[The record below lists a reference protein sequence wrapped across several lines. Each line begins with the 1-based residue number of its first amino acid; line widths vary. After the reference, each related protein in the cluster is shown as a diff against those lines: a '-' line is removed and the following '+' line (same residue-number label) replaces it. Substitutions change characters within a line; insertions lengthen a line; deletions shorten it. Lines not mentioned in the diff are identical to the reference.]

1 MSFFSEASLAMIPSG
16 YKTSKVYS
24 AIPTSGDGDLTF
36 LRSNDTAT
44 RVGPDGLIEKVRTN
58 LILQSQ
64 TFDNAS
70 WVKSAS
76 GTGVNPV
83 VTANNA
89 TAPDGTMTADTI
101 VFDAGAGTSNSDI
114 SNIYQTLTLGGT
126 IYAGSFYA
134 RVTSGTGQLV
144 FRHALGGAYTKANL
158 TTTWQRFSSAETFG
172 GGTQYFEIGI
182 RRDVSE
188 PVNASVTVQ
197 MWGAQLETGDIATD
211 YIATTSAA
219 VSVGPVANV
228 PRLDYLDSSSP
239 RLLLE
244 PQRTNSVLFSEQFDN
259 AAWTK
264 LNATISANAT
274 TSPDGYSNAD
284 QIIDDTT
291 NGTHLAYQILGS
303 RSVGTAWSVF
313 MKKGTLNYGFIGNV
327 QSSTDFTTAVIDLTD
342 GTVKEIQNGSGNT
355 GSVTV
360 QNYGNGWYRVIMQ
373 SSANGGGTSVGC
385 SDGSALSG
393 ATKDAIYTGT
403 GSGSIYTF
411 GAQLEDASYATSYI
425 PTLGA
430 AVTRSVDYT
439 LKSGSSLA
447 ENAKTWF
454 CDVNITEGR
463 VNGSSEMFLTIR
475 GGAYEGYFRYFAN
488 NVLHFQYYGATGSAQ
503 IVLNSAIPAGTT
515 ARVKMAA
522 RIENNDMV
530 FYVNGAQIGTNT
542 TATRGTGMNIL
553 EVGTYGVNAGYH
565 ISNSINEL
573 ILFPTALTNAQLA
586 ELTA

>member
-24 AIPTSGDGDLTF
+24 ALPTSGDGDLTF
-36 LRSNDTAT
+36 SRSNDTAT
-44 RVGPDGLIEKVRTN
+44 RVGPDGLIEKVRT
-58 LILQSQ
+58 QQ
-64 TFDNAS
+64 YF
-70 WVKSAS
+70 KSTAFTTS
-76 GTGVNPV
+76 SIFATYNVSPTSLGTYPVYSDSLAYSFPITGVNQGFIFAVASDSNIRAVSVFLKDFGTLDLYYTGSAPLSYGATSEV
-83 VTANNA
+83 VNGYTRYIVVIPSGANNLYFRPNGNTGTTTTVYA
-89 TAPDGTMTADTI
+89 TAPQI
-101 VFDAGAGTSNSDI
+101 E
-114 SNIYQTLTLGGT
+114 Y
-126 IYAGSFYA
+126 
-134 RVTSGTGQLV
+134 
-144 FRHALGGAYTKANL
+144 
-158 TTTWQRFSSAETFG
+158 
-172 GGTQYFEIGI
+172 
-182 RRDVSE
+182 
-188 PVNASVTVQ
+188 
-197 MWGAQLETGDIATD
+197 GDIATA
-211 YIATTSAA
+211 YISNDTTASA

-228 PRLDYLDSSSP
+228 PRLDYLGSSCP

-244 PQRTNSVLFSEQFDN
+244 PQRTNLAQYSEQFDN
-259 AAWTK
+259 ANWVK
-264 LNATISANAT
+264 YGGATVTANT
-274 TSPDGYSNAD
+274 VTSPDGYTNAD
-284 QIIDDTT
+284 
-291 NGTHLAYQILGS
+291 
-303 RSVGTAWSVF
+303 
-313 MKKGTLNYGFIGNV
+313 TLNVDSGQEIYATITSKAASAITYTFSCFAKYNSAAV
-327 QSSTDFTTAVIDLTD
+327 FLLTASDFATSATTASFNLQTGVATFSEGATWS
-342 GTVKEIQNGSGNT
+342 GTSVKME
-355 GSVTV
+355 
-360 QNYGNGWYRVIMQ
+360 NYGNGWYRCIMT
-373 SSANGGGTSVGC
+373 STSPTTTGLYASLLTSTTGGVY
-385 SDGSALSG
+385 
-393 ATKDAIYTGT
+393 IYGMQCEQAA
-403 GSGSIYTF
+403 Y
-411 GAQLEDASYATSYI
+411 ETSYI

-430 AVTRSVDYT
+430 SVTRAVDYT

-488 NVLHFQYYGATGSAQ
+488 NVLHFQYYGVTGSAQ

-565 ISNSINEL
+565 ISDSVNQI